1 MLGPLI
7 KESDIKKYSFF
18 CLAKIARTKKLK
30 DESERKKVFLKMK
43 QLFLMDDDFR
53 TLYRSQF
60 REKP

>member
-53 TLYRSQF
+53 TLYRS
-60 REKP
+60 